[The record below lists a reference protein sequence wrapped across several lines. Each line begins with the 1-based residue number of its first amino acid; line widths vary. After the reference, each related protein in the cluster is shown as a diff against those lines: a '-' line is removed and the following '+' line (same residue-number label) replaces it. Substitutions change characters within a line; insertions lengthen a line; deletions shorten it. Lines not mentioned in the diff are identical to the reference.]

1 MGAKYFRG
9 QAGGQMETEEEIL
22 HICVEI
28 KVMVAKKKVTHCRV
42 CCKAKL
48 AWNRCHL
55 KEVVHQMK
63 YIALIL
69 EASFRHVIGWLSHLH
84 GCHWSF
90 ASELSKWIYTIPIKE
105 NPSSVSN

>member
-28 KVMVAKKKVTHCRV
+28 KVTVAKKKVTSSLRV
-42 CCKAKL
+42 RGKAKL

-55 KEVVHQMK
+55 KEAVHQMK

-69 EASFRHVIGWLSHLH
+69 EASFRHLIG
-84 GCHWSF
+84 
-90 ASELSKWIYTIPIKE
+90 
-105 NPSSVSN
+105 